1 MAITKISS
9 GVIAGNAIIAAGVAE
24 NAISSSEIASNAVG
38 TAQIASGAITSA
50 MLDTNV
56 DIAGTLDVTGVLTA
70 DSNVVI
76 AGNLTVNGTTV
87 TNSATNTTI
96 EDALIELG
104 TGTTGT
110 PANDAGIVIERGDS
124 DNAFMGWDESADG
137 FIVGTGSFT
146 GASTGDL
153 TISTAPITTG
163 ALTASGIAY
172 PTSDGS
178 SGQYLKTDGAGT
190 LTFANVG
197 AVVNNYTATGDGSTV
212 AFDTGINP
220 QDEVN
225 TWVFVGGVYQPKN
238 TYSYSGSTITF
249 SEAPANGEDIDITT
263 GTVASFDSAD
273 TVLGVYQATT
283 TATDAY
289 DTGLSAANENNT
301 FVFLDGVYQPKTS
314 YTFSGSTITFDA
326 NTPADMLLEVMA
338 TKTLS
343 ASAVTTG
350 TIAANAV
357 TSAKIVSDGVLTR
370 HIAANAITGAE
381 ISSSS
386 QITASTFTGA
396 LTGDVTGNVTGN
408 LTGTVQTAAQ
418 TNITSVG
425 TLSALTVSGDLTV
438 DTNTLYVDS
447 TNNLVGIG
455 ASSPSSFNT
464 NRNNIVISDNSGAVG
479 LTINSVDTTGSS
491 IISFTDGA
499 SGTLAGEIH
508 YLHNDDSMQFKT
520 ANTERMRINNSGEL
534 EIWHGGTTYYTL
546 FGSNNE
552 INTYSSGGVNSTL
565 YIQHDGGDLNIGNGG
580 LYWDRSASSFGI
592 NNTSPSSFY
601 SGADNLVIGSTSENN
616 NGLTIATSNIGVG
629 RIFFADSDS
638 TLAGQIEYAHT
649 ANVMVFATAATE
661 RVRIDGSGNL
671 INLGTLTS
679 GNGPSTSSI
688 VPANRKAWF
697 QGGGSYFTSYTA
709 GQSTITTDASGLI
722 VGTPSTRSG
731 TANQYTA
738 GISFDHLLN
747 YSTTGNVTYNTYPH
761 AWIGLKTY
769 DFPGYER
776 SSLVLATRSGTD
788 STSQTNDQL
797 VISPH
802 GEITMPNQ
810 PSFSV
815 YINGSNPTL
824 GTSAKIPYDTE
835 EWDTNSDFDT
845 SNSRFVAPVAGKYQF
860 NIIHNTYGVTVGYW
874 FRHSIVVNG
883 TTRQIAAY
891 EISDAATDQTICT
904 PYMANL
910 SAGDYVEIW
919 HSSNDTA
926 VGHSAGQLWNKFQGF
941 LIG

>member
-1 MAITKISS
+1 MAITKITSS
-9 GVIAGNAIIAAGVAE
+9 VVAANAIIAAGVAE
-24 NAISSSEIASNAVG
+24 NSIGSSEIASNAVG
-38 TAQIASGAITSA
+38 TAQIASGAITTD
-50 MLDTNV
+50 MLDTNL

-137 FIVGTGSFT
+137 FILGTGSFT
-146 GASTGDL
+146 GASTGNL
-153 TISTAPITTG
+153 TISTAPLTIG

-197 AVVNNYTATGDGSTV
+197 AVVNNYTTTGDGSTV

-357 TSAKIVSDGVLTR
+357 TSAKIASNAVLAR

-381 ISSSS
+381 ISSTS

-396 LTGDVTGNVTGN
+396 LTGNVTGNVTGN

-425 TLSALTVSGDLTV
+425 TLSSLTVSGDLTV

-447 TNNLVGIG
+447 ADNRVGIG
-455 ASSPSSFNT
+455 TTDPASTLHVDATGGGVIRVTRLGTSASAYGRLEHDGTNTSLTSSAALIFNSNATHAGRFDTSGRLVVSSSGSAFGADSVTIDQGGFLAIRNTSGATLELRRDTTDGNIVEFQKDGTVVGSIGTAGTDLHIDGTANHSGIRFQQDSLLPRKNGANT
-464 NRNNIVISDNSGAVG
+464 NNAIDLGYDDGISVFRFKDLYLSGTANIGGNIQVASGNLIKTKTDSGEIIRFERSA
-479 LTINSVDTTGSS
+479 DTNRYSS
-491 IISFTDGA
+491 IHAYSTDQGNAYISFKVHDGA
-499 SGTLAGEIH
+499 TATSQADVLHLKGSG
-508 YLHNDDSMQFKT
+508 N
-520 ANTERMRINNSGEL
+520 
-534 EIWHGGTTYYTL
+534 
-546 FGSNNE
+546 
-552 INTYSSGGVNSTL
+552 V
-565 YIQHDGGDLNIGNGG
+565 
-580 LYWDRSASSFGI
+580 GI
-592 NNTSPSSFY
+592 NNTDPKCTLHVKGAIGIQTASSTISLS
-601 SGADNLVIGSTSENN
+601 SGQADSGLNLATLHGSTRGAGRLRVIGTENALNNGYAEYFYVFSQSSGGTYYVNLKFIDEAVVNN
-616 NGLTIATSNIGVG
+616 NYG
-629 RIFFADSDS
+629 RPR
-638 TLAGQIEYAHT
+638 LYLY
-649 ANVMVFATAATE
+649 N
-661 RVRIDGSGNL
+661 
-671 INLGTLTS
+671 
-679 GNGPSTSSI
+679 SS
-688 VPANRKAWF
+688 
-697 QGGGSYFTSYTA
+697 
-709 GQSTITTDASGLI
+709 
-722 VGTPSTRSG
+722 
-731 TANQYTA
+731 
-738 GISFDHLLN
+738 
-747 YSTTGNVTYNTYPH
+747 TYN
-761 AWIGLKTY
+761 AN
-769 DFPGYER
+769 
-776 SSLVLATRSGTD
+776 
-788 STSQTNDQL
+788 ST
-797 VISPH
+797 
-802 GEITMPNQ
+802 G
-810 PSFSV
+810 
-815 YINGSNPTL
+815 
-824 GTSAKIPYDTE
+824 
-835 EWDTNSDFDT
+835 
-845 SNSRFVAPVAGKYQF
+845 
-860 NIIHNTYGVTVGYW
+860 
-874 FRHSIVVNG
+874 
-883 TTRQIAAY
+883 RQN
-891 EISDAATDQTICT
+891 TDQT
-904 PYMANL
+904 
-910 SAGDYVEIW
+910 D
-919 HSSNDTA
+919 SSTN
-926 VGHSAGQLWNKFQGF
+926 SNILQ
-941 LIG
+941 IGITNVADAIGAFYLVAEPVYYP